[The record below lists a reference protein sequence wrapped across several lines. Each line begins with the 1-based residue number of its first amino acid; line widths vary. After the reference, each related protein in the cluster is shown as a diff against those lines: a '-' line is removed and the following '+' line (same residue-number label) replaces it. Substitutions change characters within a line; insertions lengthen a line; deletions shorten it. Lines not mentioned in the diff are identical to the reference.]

1 VGWAQHVFFFHSL
14 ILLVISMLTPFIL
27 MLFFHPSIFL
37 RATSARVP
45 IHIQTHHSFRYVTS
59 IPPHNMAI
67 PSHPI
72 ASHFLRH
79 WRATIKL
86 SLIYLFLIL
95 SILVTPHIHL
105 NIHISVTCSFPHP
118 SFHLPSTP
126 VKHSSVKIKYMM
138 A

>member
-1 VGWAQHVFFFHSL
+1 MFSFSILFYYSSSLCLLLLFSCYSSIHVF
-14 ILLVISMLTPFIL
+14 
-27 MLFFHPSIFL
+27 FL